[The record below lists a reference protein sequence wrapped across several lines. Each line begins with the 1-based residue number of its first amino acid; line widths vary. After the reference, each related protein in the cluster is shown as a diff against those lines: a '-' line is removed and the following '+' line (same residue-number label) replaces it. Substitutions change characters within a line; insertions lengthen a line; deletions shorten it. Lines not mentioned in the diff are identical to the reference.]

1 MAKSTK
7 GKGTAN
13 GNRPTRGA
21 GQGGGTALGLIIGLV
36 VGLGI
41 AVVVALAI
49 TKTPMP
55 FSSRA
60 TKAERP
66 EVAVDRG
73 ADPNKPLYG
82 NREPAHAAAASPAPA
97 PAPENS
103 AAPPVNPTQPQA
115 DAVVIPGG
123 QDQGSGKAP
132 IVEKSTNAKKTDN
145 ATARK
150 PAAGGS
156 EAADARYT
164 YYLQAGAFRGRTD
177 AENTR
182 ARLALLGFE
191 AQVSERQTDNGTMY
205 RVRVGPFD
213 RLEEMNRTRSRLTDD
228 GVDAA
233 VVRVPR

>member
-1 MAKSTK
+1 MTKRTK
-7 GKGTAN
+7 GPGNSKGSKKA
-13 GNRPTRGA
+13 A
-21 GQGGGTALGLIIGLV
+21 GQGGGTVLGLIIGLV

-55 FSSRA
+55 FSSRS

-66 EVAVDRG
+66 EVAVDKG

-82 NREPAHAAAASPAPA
+82 NREPAHAGVPAAAPV
-97 PAPENS
+97 PENS
-103 AAPPVNPTQPQA
+103 AAPPASPNQPPVE
-115 DAVVIPGG
+115 AVVIPGAQESG
-123 QDQGSGKAP
+123 AEGKAP
-132 IVEKSTNAKKTDN
+132 IVEKSTNAKKADN
-145 ATARK
+145 G
-150 PAAGGS
+150 AAPKAGPSGG
-156 EAADARYT
+156 EAADAKYT

-205 RVRVGPFD
+205 RVRVGPFE
-213 RLEEMNRTRSRLTDD
+213 RIEEMNRMRSRLSDE